1 MFDQVKQNAKEM
13 LAKEDFE
20 EEDGKLIQFYK
31 SQIVDQVL
39 MFSQVKNRM
48 SNRDYMMTMI
58 HWDMLNSKA
67 D

>member
-20 EEDGKLIQFYK
+20 EKEGKLIQFYK

>member
-1 MFDQVKQNAKEM
+1 M

-20 EEDGKLIQFYK
+20 EEEGKLIQFYK